1 MKLLKFSPKQ
11 EQIFNF
17 IADDNRYLICDGAV
31 RSGKT
36 VPMALAFIL
45 FGLLKFNNAKL
56 GICSKTTR
64 TAERNILDPLF
75 AIDGLPFAMKYN
87 RGTMVLTANWGNTT
101 NEYHIFGANDEK
113 AAAKVQG
120 ITLASV
126 FFDEVVL
133 MPESFVSQAIARLLT
148 DPKAKAWFS
157 CNPESP
163 QHWFFKS
170 YIEKRKPLT
179 KYLHFD
185 MSDNPLMTPEA
196 IERAKSS
203 FSGVFL
209 QRYIYGFWSVAEG
222 AIYPVFSE
230 NKAKYICNSVPELP
244 RLNVYAGLDFGGNKS
259 HHAVTVTAI
268 DTLKREI
275 WVLHSESFKAENI
288 TPDELYSR
296 VNAILQRV
304 EKDFQIKVQAIYADS
319 AEQTL
324 INGLRVRIPVPVRN
338 SIKEPINDRIR
349 VTTSLMASG
358 RFHLIRNRC
367 WALETAFEAA
377 VWDEKKLDDTRLD
390 NGTYN
395 VDILDSF
402 EYSFERYLRALAG
415 LPAENPEEKRRE
427 ADYVDVSKRHN
438 ERVWH

>member
-1 MKLLKFSPKQ
+1 MKLVEFSPKQ
-11 EQIFNF
+11 KLIFGF
-17 IADDNRYLICDGAV
+17 QKDSNRFLICDGAV

-36 VPMALAFIL
+36 VPMAIAFVL

-75 AIDGLPFAMKYN
+75 SIDGLPFKLKYN
-87 RGTMVLTANWGNTT
+87 RGTMILTARMGAVS
-101 NEYHIFGANDEK
+101 NEFHVFGANDEK

-133 MPESFVSQAIARLLT
+133 MPESFVNQALARMIT
-148 DPKAKAWFS
+148 DPNSKAWFS

-163 QHWFFKS
+163 QHWFFKNF
-170 YIEKRKPLT
+170 IETRKPRT
-179 KYLHFD
+179 RYIHFD
-185 MSDNPLMTPEA
+185 MRDNPLMTPEA
-196 IERAKSS
+196 IEAARSN
-203 FSGVFL
+203 FTGVFL
-209 QRYIYGFWSVAEG
+209 QRYVYGLWSVAEG

-230 NKAKYICNSVPELP
+230 DKSKYICDKVPELP
-244 RLNVYAGLDFGGNKS
+244 RLHIYAGLDFGGNKS
-259 HHAVTVTAI
+259 QHAVTVTAI

-275 WVLHSESFKAENI
+275 YVLHSESFRAENI
-288 TPDELYSR
+288 TPDQLYAK
-296 VNAILQRV
+296 VAEILESV
-304 EKDFQIKVQAIYADS
+304 ERDFNVKIQAIYADS

-324 INGLRVRIPVPVRN
+324 INGLRTRLYLPVRN

-358 RFHLIRNRC
+358 RFHLVRGRC
-367 WALETAFEAA
+367 KMLASAFEAA
-377 VWDEKKLDDTRLD
+377 VWDDKKIDDSRLD

-402 EYSFERYLRALAG
+402 EYSFERYLRSLAG
-415 LPAENPEEKRRE
+415 LPGESEFG
-427 ADYVDVSKRHN
+427 V
-438 ERVWH
+438 

>member
-1 MKLLKFSPKQ
+1 MKLLDFSSKQ
-11 EQIFNF
+11 QQIFRF
-17 IADDNRYLICDGAV
+17 ISDDNQFLICDGAV

-36 VPMALAFIL
+36 VPMALAFVL
-45 FGLLKFNNAKL
+45 FGLLKYNNAKL

-75 AIDGLPFAMKYN
+75 AIDGLPFKLRYN
-87 RGTMVLTANWGNTT
+87 RGTMVLTASWGDVS

-133 MPESFVSQAIARLLT
+133 MPESFVQQALARMLT
-148 DPKAKAWFS
+148 DPNSKAWFS

-163 QHWFFKS
+163 QHWFFKAF
-170 YIEKRKPLT
+170 IETRKPKT

-185 MSDNPLMTPEA
+185 MTDNPLMTPEA
-196 IERAKSS
+196 IERAKSN

-222 AIYPVFSE
+222 AIYPVFAE
-230 NKAKYICNSVPELP
+230 NKTKYICNSVPELP
-244 RLNVYAGLDFGGNKS
+244 RLSIYAGLDFGGNKS
-259 HHAVTVTAI
+259 QHAVTVTAI
-268 DTLKREI
+268 DTVKREI
-275 WVLHSESFKAENI
+275 WVLHSESFKAENV

-296 VNAILQRV
+296 VNVIIQRV
-304 EKDFQIKVQAIYADS
+304 EQDFKIKVQAIYADS

-324 INGLRVRIPVPVRN
+324 INGLRVRIPISVRN
-338 SIKEPINDRIR
+338 SLKEPINDRIR

-358 RFHLIRNRC
+358 RFHMIRARC
-367 WALETAFEAA
+367 NALATAFETA
-377 VWDEKKLDDTRLD
+377 VWDDKKLADTRLD
-390 NGTYN
+390 NGSFN

-415 LPAENPEEKRRE
+415 LPTENPEKGKNIYAEF
-427 ADYVDVSKRHN
+427 SKRYS
-438 ERVWH
+438 ERVRN

>member
-11 EQIFNF
+11 EQIFRF
-17 IADDNRYLICDGAV
+17 IADNNRYLICDGAV

-36 VPMALAFIL
+36 VPMSLAFVI
-45 FGLLKFNNAKL
+45 FGMLKFNNAKL

-75 AIDGLPFAMKYN
+75 SIEDLPFKMQYN
-87 RGTMVLTANWGNTT
+87 RGTMILTARWGEIT

-133 MPESFVSQAIARLLT
+133 MPESFVNQALARMLT
-148 DPKAKAWFS
+148 DPNSKAWFS

-163 QHWFFKS
+163 QHWFFKNF
-170 YIEKRKPLT
+170 IEQRKPHT

-185 MSDNPLMTPEA
+185 MTDNPLMTPEA
-196 IERAKSS
+196 IERARSN

-209 QRYIYGFWSVAEG
+209 QRYVYGFWSVAEG
-222 AIYPVFSE
+222 AIYPIFAE
-230 NKAKYICNSVPELP
+230 NKAKFICKAVPELP
-244 RLNVYAGLDFGGNKS
+244 RLYIYAGLDFGGNKS
-259 HHAVTVTAI
+259 QHAVTVTAI

-275 WVLHSESFKAENI
+275 WVLHSESFKAENV
-288 TPDELYSR
+288 TPDQLYAK
-296 VNAILQRV
+296 VEAIIKNV
-304 EKDFQIKVQAIYADS
+304 ESDFEVKIRAIYADS

-324 INGLRVRIPVPVRN
+324 INGLRARLSLPIRN

-349 VTTSLMASG
+349 VTTSLMASN
-358 RFHLIRNRC
+358 RFHLVRGRC
-367 WALETAFEAA
+367 NTLATAFEAA
-377 VWDEKKLDDTRLD
+377 VWDDKKLDDTRLD
-390 NGTYN
+390 NGSYN

-402 EYSFERYLRALAG
+402 EYSFERYLRELAR
-415 LPAENPEEKRRE
+415 PAERSE
-427 ADYVDVSKRHN
+427 V
-438 ERVWH
+438 